1 MNSQH
6 DDLPSNETRR
16 SFIKKT
22 ATAAAALSTAGI
34 IKTPV
39 YGQSQAPSPGRVIG
53 ANDRIAVAYVGV
65 GSQGTAH
72 VRHQKT
78 HAQENNIAQAAV
90 CDVYQKRLHVAK
102 QFLGLSDA
110 DAFGDHR
117 KLLERKDIDA
127 VVVCTVDNWHADVAI
142 DAMQAGKHVY
152 GEKPLARYLDEGFRI
167 YDTVKRTRK
176 TFVVGSQ
183 YCVDAKYHKA

>member
-1 MNSQH
+1 MSSKRPTSH
-6 DDLPSNETRR
+6 VTGDTRR

-22 ATAAAALSTAGI
+22 AAAAAAVSAGRLL
-34 IKTPV
+34 KAPV

-152 GEKPLARYLDEGFRI
+152 GEQPRARYVEAGLRI
-167 YDTVKRTRK
+167 Y
-176 TFVVGSQ
+176 Q
-183 YCVDAKYHKA
+183 P